1 MINTELYINNTLI
14 DISEDMPIPLNF
26 QVSDVREPESK
37 KGNFSKTAILP
48 GTARNNRVLT
58 NIFEIGK
65 VIQNTS
71 GQFNPD
77 FNPNINA
84 SGVILQGGMP
94 VFTGTAQLLRINNDR
109 ERLEYEF
116 NLFGTSIN
124 LFTRLADDLVSD
136 LDISEL
142 DHELTIAN
150 TSGSWNDFIWIDSV
164 STPFAIGVGYV
175 YPLIDFGESVS
186 FSSYNVT
193 ELVPAL
199 YYRYLID
206 KIVTGAGFTW
216 TSAFLDSTFFK
227 SLVIPSSPEQMSL
240 SADEITAK
248 LYQGEN
254 IVAQTEDYLGGTF
267 KILFPNDS
275 TGGNFD
281 NGGNF
286 AGSVYTAPDNGW
298 YSFHAKPQMNIVFS
312 GGQVFTST
320 QAFWCWVEV
329 WNGGTIV
336 MSKQVSVSIPAGS
349 YLLGDETTVQDI
361 YLAVP
366 NLFLAAGDTVSVQLT
381 IPLFYKS
388 GALFS
393 TQEWQVKTGS
403 IFYNSI
409 DNNRY
414 GEGSDI
420 DMNKALPPKIKQ
432 SELLSNLF
440 RQFNLWVMQNPDDDN
455 DLIIEPYDDFY
466 LDTVTDWSE
475 KIDYN
480 SPIRISP
487 MSELQS
493 NKYRF
498 TYTEDKDYRNQL
510 YLASNNEL
518 YGQRII
524 NVDNDFLT
532 EEKVIDI
539 LFAPT
544 PLVGE
549 NAKTLIIPQIV
560 GTDPAGVVVMKN
572 IIPRVLFYGGLKDG
586 VWGLDGAVGPAPALT
601 EYPYAG
607 HLDDAFDPTI
617 DLSFAPPKQLYY
629 KGDITYTDNNIYN
642 KYWKRYIEEITSKDS
657 KLVSAWV
664 NLNEVDIAKLNI
676 RNLFFWDGQYFRL
689 QAIKDYNPVD
699 KEKTLC
705 EFLKV
710 EQVDVF
716 VATTKDIK
724 NGGGDP
730 IGDDD
735 TLPTFSPN
743 VDRGRNVQ
751 VVETKGSDQVIGEGN
766 VIGDVDGYFVQGD
779 NNTIGDGA
787 SCVHIACGNNN
798 IVAGGLSNII
808 LIGVSN
814 QTIYESNTVLIGDAW
829 DDLTVSIDS
838 IRLMGANPPTATA
851 YKGGYILAFPKTVDK
866 TVYFN
871 FQMPH
876 GYKEGSDIEFH
887 VHYVLPTAGAGGGA
901 ENIKWDFTYS
911 WSNFVVGD
919 ESGVVPD
926 ETAVSETIDVQDLD
940 ADTQYL
946 GEVAEDID
954 GTDMKI
960 SSCLICSLTR
970 DTGVADDYDDDV
982 YLVSLDL
989 HYQKNSLGSVNED
1002 TK

>member
-1 MINTELYINNTLI
+1 MMNTELYINNSKV
-14 DISEDMPIPLNF
+14 DIEKNIPIPLNF
-26 QVSDVREPESK
+26 QVADIREPENK
-37 KGNFSKTAILP
+37 KGNFSKTVIIP
-48 GTARNNRVLT
+48 GTARNNKVLT

-65 VIQNTS
+65 DIQQTS
-71 GQFNPD
+71 GQFAND
-77 FNPNINA
+77 FNPNLNA
-84 SGVILQGGMP
+84 SGVILQSGMP
-94 VFTGTAQLLRINNDR
+94 VFTGTAQLLKVNNIR
-109 ERLEYEF
+109 GRLEYEF
-116 NLFGTSIN
+116 SLFGTSVN
-124 LFTRLADDLVSD
+124 LFTRISDDLVSD

-142 DHELTIAN
+142 DHSVSIHN
-150 TSGSWNDFIWIDSV
+150 TSGSWNDFIVVDGV
-164 STPFAIGVGYV
+164 EVPFDLGVGYV
-175 YPLIDFGESVS
+175 YPLIDFGENLS
-186 FSSYNVT
+186 FSSFNVT

-199 YYRYLID
+199 YYRYLVE
-206 KIVTGAGFTW
+206 KIVTEAGFTW
-216 TSAFLDSTFFK
+216 TSTFLDSTFFK
-227 SLVIPSSPEQMSL
+227 SLIIPSSPQQMSL

-298 YSFHAKPQMNIVFS
+298 YSFHAKPQMNIIFS
-312 GGQVFTST
+312 GGQVFAST
-320 QAFWCWVEV
+320 QVFWCWVEI
-329 WNGGTIV
+329 WNSGQIM

-361 YLAVP
+361 YIAVP

-393 TQEWQVKTGS
+393 SQEWQVKTGS

-432 SELLSNLF
+432 SDLLSNLF
-440 RQFNLWVMQNPDDDN
+440 RQFNLWVMQNPDDDS

-475 KIDYN
+475 KVDYS
-480 SPIRISP
+480 SPIKISP

-524 NVDNDFLT
+524 NVANDFLT

-549 NAKTLIIPQIV
+549 NAKTLIIPQIIGV
-560 GTDPAGVVVMKN
+560 DTAGVIQMKN
-572 IIPRVLFYGGLKDG
+572 IVPRVLFYGGLKDG
-586 VWGLDGAVGPAPALT
+586 AWGLLGAVGPAPSLT
-601 EYPYAG
+601 EYPFAG

-629 KGDITYTDNNIYN
+629 RGAITYTDNNVYN
-642 KYWKRYIEEITSKDS
+642 KYWKRYIEEITSENS

-676 RNLFFWDGQYFRL
+676 RNLFFWDEQYFRL
-689 QAIKDYNPVD
+689 QTVKDYNPVD

-710 EQVDVF
+710 DVVDVF

-730 IGDDD
+730 IGEEADI
-735 TLPTFSPN
+735 LPTFFAN
-743 VDRGRNVQ
+743 TDRGRNVQ
-751 VVETKGSDQVIGEGN
+751 VVETKSGDVIIGEDN
-766 VIGDVDGYFVQGD
+766 VVGDVDGYFIQGD
-779 NNTIGDGA
+779 GNIVGDDCA
-787 SCVHIACGNNN
+787 CVHIVCGDDN
-798 IVAGGLSNII
+798 IIAGGLSNIF
-808 LIGVSN
+808 LSGVSN
-814 QTIYESNTVLIGDAW
+814 QVIYESNTVMIAGVTTVLYLDVTEDYVLLESDAKTTIMVDTTAGDVALSLP
-829 DDLTVSIDS
+829 DAPADGTRFQVVLNEASNLLTID
-838 IRLMGANPPTATA
+838 T
-851 YKGGYILAFPKTVDK
+851 D
-866 TVYFN
+866 
-871 FQMPH
+871 
-876 GYKEGSDIEFH
+876 GSDTIN
-887 VHYVLPTAGAGGGA
+887 GA
-901 ENIKWDFTYS
+901 ES
-911 WSNFVVGD
+911 MGD
-919 ESGVVPD
+919 LE
-926 ETAVSETIDVQDLD
+926 A
-940 ADTQYL
+940 QYDNVEL
-946 GEVAEDID
+946 
-954 GTDMKI
+954 MYH
-960 SSCLICSLTR
+960 
-970 DTGVADDYDDDV
+970 ADDT
-982 YLVSLDL
+982 
-989 HYQKNSLGSVNED
+989 NWIVN
-1002 TK
+1002 